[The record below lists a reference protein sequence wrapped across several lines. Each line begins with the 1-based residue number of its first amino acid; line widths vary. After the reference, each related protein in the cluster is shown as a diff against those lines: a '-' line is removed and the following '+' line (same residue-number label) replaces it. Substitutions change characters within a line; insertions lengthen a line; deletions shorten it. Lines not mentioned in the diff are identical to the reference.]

1 MSIVSLKE
9 FIKLNVNMD
18 MIIKNA
24 KHVELDT
31 KIVSAVLN
39 TQTLKM
45 ISFANVYAVTGITK
59 KRLMKT

>member
-1 MSIVSLKE
+1 
-9 FIKLNVNMD
+9 MD

-31 KIVSAVLN
+31 KIVSAILN

-45 ISFANVYAVTGITK
+45 ISFADVYAVTEITK